1 MKKLL
6 VYAVSALLLA
16 SCLPKDVQIPQSPL
30 LSTLERKSGL
40 IAYLGTDG
48 NMYVVDQGGGHL
60 KKLTEDA
67 VIPDNQTGPVLYYQ
81 FPTWSRD
88 GSQLAFFGV
97 KSDGTQTQSKV
108 LVANMGDNSVK
119 EIFKSESEHPIYLNW
134 SPDNANVSFIS
145 TNVTGQNIILQSIPA
160 KGGKRTIL

>member
-6 VYAVSALLLA
+6 LVYALSALLLA
-16 SCLPKDVQIPQSPL
+16 SCLPKDMQIPQSPL

-67 VIPDNQTGPVLYYQ
+67 VVPDSQTAPFLYYQ
-81 FPTWSRD
+81 YPTWSRD
-88 GSQLAFFGV
+88 GSQLAFMGL
-97 KSDGTQTQSKV
+97 KAEGGQTLSKL
-108 LVANMGDNSVK
+108 LVANMDDDSVN
-119 EIFKSESEHPIYLNW
+119 EIYKSQSEHPIYLNW
-134 SPDNANVSFIS
+134 SPDNSN
-145 TNVTGQNIILQSIPA
+145 
-160 KGGKRTIL
+160 